1 MPVAPNSQ
9 IATPNNESDPR
20 IMEGVRD
27 HARINQSPNSPPQTQ
42 KNPARTQRK
51 TSIHENDNPTR
62 RPVSHDRRSSYSSGG
77 ISSDSDSSVSSSVR
91 VVRPGLKLPF
101 NFKQTIV
108 EEEVHA
114 AAEPRVIRQSDRRAA
129 KEHRNQL
136 YHESIQSFSHS
147 RYAGDACER
156 GDPTIDLFTKNTKE
170 NKEDGQPELVTWM

>member
-1 MPVAPNSQ
+1 MSIAPNIE

-27 HARINQSPNSPPQTQ
+27 HARINQSPNSPGQTR
-42 KNPARTQRK
+42 KNPARSQRK
-51 TSIHENDNPTR
+51 TSIHEDDNPTR
-62 RPVSHDRRSSYSSGG
+62 RALLHDRRSSYSSGG
-77 ISSDSDSSVSSSVR
+77 ISSDSDSTESSSVR

-108 EEEVHA
+108 EEKVHT
-114 AAEPRVIRQSDRRAA
+114 AAEPRVIRQSDRREA

-147 RYAGDACER
+147 RYAGDAY
-156 GDPTIDLFTKNTKE
+156 DLTIDLFTKNAKE
-170 NKEDGQPELVTWM
+170 NKEYGQPELVAWM